1 MKPNP
6 LASLNHFTVPCSIVF
21 SSVLICCHAQS
32 NWGSG
37 RIFAETKLVPVQGVC
52 IVASRSSNCGVP
64 KIREKSR
71 SPLQSKV
78 VVHRDLDILLGAQ
91 IALRGLDGRVP
102 QQELDL
108 LQVAAVLP
116 TQFRAGAAQVVGAE
130 VLDADLLR

>member
-1 MKPNP
+1 MFMR
-6 LASLNHFTVPCSIVF
+6 L
-21 SSVLICCHAQS
+21 VL
-32 NWGSG
+32 
-37 RIFAETKLVPVQGVC
+37 E
-52 IVASRSSNCGVP
+52 
-64 KIREKSR
+64 
-71 SPLQSKV
+71 SKV

-116 TQFRAGAAQVVGAE
+116 TQFRACTAEVVGAE